1 MCGTANSPRP
11 NALNTPT
18 AQERPQC
25 EQENL
30 CPANAP
36 VSMKLLKKPYRDNR
50 KKTKEILPKTDERT
64 SAVAQSMVSPPSM
77 SFRLHSFKSDSVGL
91 RGEIEIMLMDEN
103 PK

>member
-1 MCGTANSPRP
+1 M
-11 NALNTPT
+11 
-18 AQERPQC
+18 
-25 EQENL
+25 
-30 CPANAP
+30 
-36 VSMKLLKKPYRDNR
+36 